1 MTRNGPDDTTRS
13 GTSDVEVI
21 EGLLAYAQTRSSRWG
36 GAALKRVSEAVARS
50 RALDARA
57 PGTHTTLLAR
67 SLLAK
72 AKLLLKRDRAAE
84 ALPLAQEAVSLT
96 RPTGGAPLAVAL
108 YCLATTLESLHR
120 YSEAAA
126 AIAEADQ
133 ILPPDEP

>member
-57 PGTHTTLLAR
+57 PGAHTALLAR

-72 AKLLLKRDRAAE
+72 AKLLLRRDRGAE
-84 ALPLAQEAVSLT
+84 ALPLAQEAVALS
-96 RPTGGAPLAVAL
+96 RPAGGAPLEVAL
-108 YCLATTLESLHR
+108 RYLAAALESLHR

-126 AIAEADQ
+126 TLAEADR
-133 ILPPDEP
+133 IIPPDEP

>member
-50 RALDARA
+50 RALDARS

-84 ALPLAQEAVSLT
+84 ALPLAQEAVMLT
-96 RPTGGAPLAVAL
+96 RPTGGAPLVVAL
-108 YCLATTLESLHR
+108 SCLATTFESLHR

-126 AIAEADQ
+126 TLAEADR

>member
-1 MTRNGPDDTTRS
+1 MTRNGPDDATRS

-21 EGLLAYAQTRSSRWG
+21 EGLLAYAQTRSSRWS

-57 PGTHTTLLAR
+57 PGAHTTLLAR

-72 AKLLLKRDRAAE
+72 AKLLLRRERAAE
-84 ALPLAQEAVSLT
+84 ALPLAQEAVTLT
-96 RPTGGAPLAVAL
+96 RPTGGAPLVVAL
-108 YCLATTLESLHR
+108 SCLATTFESLHR

-126 AIAEADQ
+126 ALAEADQ